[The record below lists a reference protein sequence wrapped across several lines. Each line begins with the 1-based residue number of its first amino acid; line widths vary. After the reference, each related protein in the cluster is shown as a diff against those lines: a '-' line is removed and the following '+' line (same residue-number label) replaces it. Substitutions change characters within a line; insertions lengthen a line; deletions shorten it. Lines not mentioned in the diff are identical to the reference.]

1 MGSIKVIKNPNLSI
15 RTLERLLAPISRLP
29 KSPIYNC
36 SKTVGNNNNKKE
48 SV

>member
-1 MGSIKVIKNPNLSI
+1 MGLYKSYQKPNLPI

-36 SKTVGNNNNKKE
+36 SKTVGNNNKKE